1 MFFRVKICHIKFG
14 LLPRAIKALAGPNL
28 NIFVEADIRNAVRTG
43 MEVTAHENTINFH
56 GRPSAGYMVIDPSTG
71 AGGYLIAGGENGGFL
86 AVFGLFAFVIVAGV
100 LTGGWAL
107 LAVIWALINF
117 AVWVNAIGNAE
128 NSKQFNQANA
138 LAALGLSLS
147 FLGLPALGAE
157 GISLLLFS
165 EAFIFMLGA
174 I

>member
-1 MFFRVKICHIKFG
+1 MRLSGTDKK
-14 LLPRAIKALAGPNL
+14 LALS
-28 NIFVEADIRNAVRTG
+28 FVPFTQE
-43 MEVTAHENTINFH
+43 HEDTL
-56 GRPSAGYMVIDPSTG
+56 AGYMVIDPKTG

-86 AVFGLFAFVIVAGV
+86 AVFGLFAFVIIAGV
-100 LTGGWAL
+100 FSGGWAL

-117 AVWVNAIGNAE
+117 AVWVNAIGNAQ
-128 NSKQFNQANA
+128 NSKEFNQANA

>member
-1 MFFRVKICHIKFG
+1 
-14 LLPRAIKALAGPNL
+14 
-28 NIFVEADIRNAVRTG
+28 
-43 MEVTAHENTINFH
+43 
-56 GRPSAGYMVIDPSTG
+56 MVIEPQTG

-86 AVFGLFAFVIVAGV
+86 AVFGLFAFVIIAGV
-100 LTGGWAL
+100 ISGGWAL

-117 AVWVNAIGNAE
+117 AVWVNAIGNAQ
-128 NSKQFNQANA
+128 NSKEFNQANA

-157 GISLLLFS
+157 GVSLLLFS